1 MCVVLDMA
9 WHEGYFVFLAV
20 LEMQFDRS
28 SYRVNESAG
37 SVQICVEKVG
47 SAEIAPGV
55 TVNIVVVE
63 ISDKHL
69 GTIGFILNV

>member
-1 MCVVLDMA
+1 MNATL
-9 WHEGYFVFLAV
+9 FFL
-20 LEMQFDRS
+20 QCWKCRS

>member
-1 MCVVLDMA
+1 MKTIILL
-9 WHEGYFVFLAV
+9 FFLQCWKCNLTGHHTESMRV
-20 LEMQFDRS
+20 LE
-28 SYRVNESAG
+28 
-37 SVQICVEKVG
+37 ICVEKVG

>member
-1 MCVVLDMA
+1 M
-9 WHEGYFVFLAV
+9 HFVFLAV
-20 LEMQFDRS
+20 LEVQFDRS

-55 TVNIVVVE
+55 TVKIVVVE
-63 ISDKHL
+63 VSDKHL
-69 GTIGFILNV
+69 GTISFILNV

>member
-1 MCVVLDMA
+1 MKTI
-9 WHEGYFVFLAV
+9 YFVFLAV
-20 LEMQFDRS
+20 LEMQFDRP

-37 SVQICVEKVG
+37 SVLICVEKVG
-47 SAEIAPGV
+47 SAEIAPGL

-63 ISDKHL
+63 VSDKHL